1 VEDDGGALPCPVR
14 KAAASTEAA
23 NGRNAM
29 SISSRVLR
37 NSTARSATRM
47 WPNMT

>member
-14 KAAASTEAA
+14 KAADRTAAA

-37 NSTARSATRM
+37 NSTVRSTTRM
-47 WPNMT
+47 WSNMT